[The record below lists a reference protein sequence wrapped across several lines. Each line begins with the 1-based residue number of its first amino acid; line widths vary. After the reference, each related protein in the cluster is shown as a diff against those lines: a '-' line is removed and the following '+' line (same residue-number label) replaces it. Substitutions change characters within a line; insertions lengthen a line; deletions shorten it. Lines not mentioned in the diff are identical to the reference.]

1 MGPLQCVTP
10 VQVESLVFPPAVKP
24 LGSSKTFFLGGAGA
38 RGLEIQ
44 GKFVKFTAIGVYLEE
59 QAAVPFLSLKWK
71 GKTGHELMDAVDFFR
86 DVVTGPFEKFMQ
98 VTMILPLTGQQ
109 YSEKVTE
116 NCVAYWKAVGLYT
129 EAEAIAVEKFKQVFK
144 EETFPPGSTIFFTL
158 NPSGSLTIG
167 FSKNSSIPE
176 QAAGV
181 IENKQM
187 SEAVLESMIGKH
199 GVSPEAKQSLAT
211 RVSQLLKEFD
221 VETGRVKVEG
231 EEGEK
236 LKHPSL
242 SLSAVPVNRS
252 TTDQFFFSSKA
263 SIASDREM
271 GPLQCVTPVQVESLV
286 FPPAVKPLGSSKTFF
301 LGGAGARGLEIQGKF
316 VKFTAI
322 GVYLEEQAVPL
333 LSPKWKGKTGQ
344 ELTDAVDFFRDVVT
358 GPFEKFMQVT
368 MILPL
373 TGQQYSEKVTENCVA
388 YWKAVGLYTEAEA
401 IAVEKFKQ
409 VFKEETFP
417 PGSTI
422 FFTLNP
428 SGSLTIGFSKDSSIP
443 EQAAG
448 VIENKQMSEAVLE
461 SMIGKHGVSPE
472 AKQSLATRVSQ
483 LFEGI

>member
-10 VQVESLVFPPAVKP
+10 VQVESLVFPTAVKP

-59 QAAVPFLSLKWK
+59 QALPSLSLKWK
-71 GKTGHELMDAVDFFR
+71 GKKGQELTDAVDFFR

-167 FSKNSSIPE
+167 FSKDSSIPE
-176 QAAGV
+176 KAAGV

-187 SEAVLESMIGKH
+187 SEAVLESMIGRH

-221 VETGRVKVEG
+221 VETEEVKVEG

-236 LKHPSL
+236 LK
-242 SLSAVPVNRS
+242 
-252 TTDQFFFSSKA
+252 Q
-263 SIASDREM
+263 EM

-322 GVYLEEQAVPL
+322 GVYLEEQAVPV
-333 LSPKWKGKTGQ
+333 LSLKWKGKTGQ

-483 LFEGI
+483 LLEGI